1 MIATVR
7 LPRLSQNFLTAVV
20 AENGFVKES
29 NELSQM
35 IIGAI
40 TASEG
45 FSGIPNRDDSSR
57 ALQYNEVYVFSAFG
71 IGEHIMKYKLSRFFF
86 CLILFFLSSKQ
97 ISVLISYTPPFWFS
111 ESNQP

>member
-7 LPRLSQNFLTAVV
+7 LPQLSQNFLTAVV

-45 FSGIPNRDDSSR
+45 LSGIPNQNDSSR
-57 ALQYNEVYVFSAFG
+57 ALQYNEVYVFSSFEFG
-71 IGEHIMKYKLSRFFF
+71 ERIMKYEFQYS
-86 CLILFFLSSKQ
+86 
-97 ISVLISYTPPFWFS
+97 FS
-111 ESNQP
+111 AY

>member
-7 LPRLSQNFLTAVV
+7 LPQLSQNFLTAVV
-20 AENGFVKES
+20 AENGFVKGS

-40 TASEG
+40 TAAKG
-45 FSGIPNRDDSSR
+45 LSGIPNRNDSSR
-57 ALQYNEVYVFSAFG
+57 GLQYNEVYVFSSFEFG
-71 IGEHIMKYKLSRFFF
+71 ERIMKYEFSRFVF

-97 ISVLISYTPPFWFS
+97 ISNTCVLIAIK
-111 ESNQP
+111 